1 MAPRKQP
8 KICQHTSIIVDASD
22 YGRSRAGFLR
32 VPVEKRVAA
41 TTRSG
46 RVVPVADAGTSN
58 STSPDFNN
66 PGRGA
71 GSGSGSGS
79 DVPAPSLP
87 RPPDPST
94 FPGPLVLPDDD
105 LALEPRYPPQSL
117 RAWANGEW
125 RNRITGG
132 RKTLYVADFPGC
144 EGGVDAVMRGWDVPV
159 LEGVAT
165 SGLDGRLKQP
175 RVEDV
180 VSYFEAFYH
189 PLPVRVL
196 PTAFRFVKWDDEGV
210 PRGKAKEKPFMVG
223 LATGSSANAAVVG
236 IRCRASPD
244 GLAKYQLNLND
255 LLDAL
260 SGVLPVDAY
269 AACML
274 IAQDLYEDEDDDFC
288 CGRAFGGSRICTV
301 SSFRYRPAMDGVM
314 GVERGH
320 GWPASH
326 CERFVREAC
335 EWWEEQEEM
344 EREREGG
351 GGMEVDGREKGG
363 TSKGKGKGKKDGG
376 GEILVDLRK
385 VKGTAM
391 GAAVSSSRNVL
402 APREASRNKKQAEED
417 LYGMWFSR
425 IARTAVHEVGHCLGM
440 DHCVYYACVMQ
451 GTGGLGE
458 DSRQPPYFCPV
469 CEAKFIWGL
478 GEMGVVE
485 GGRDGR
491 WMEGRM
497 REVEKER
504 MEIMRAFCERWKGVG
519 MFAGLGGWLEARLKM
534 EFGGRDETEV
544 STRNSKEVREVEVIM
559 IDSD

>member
-8 KICQHTSIIVDASD
+8 KTCQHTSIIVDASN
-22 YGRSRAGFLR
+22 YGRTRAGFLR

-46 RVVPVADAGTSN
+46 RVLPVAEAGTSN
-58 STSPDFNN
+58 SNSNLGPGPGPARPGAAADNTS
-66 PGRGA
+66 
-71 GSGSGSGS
+71 
-79 DVPAPSLP
+79 APLP
-87 RPPDPST
+87 LDPST

-117 RAWANGEW
+117 RAWAAGEW
-125 RNRITGG
+125 RNRITAG
-132 RKTLYVADFPGC
+132 RKTLYVADFPGVDVQ
-144 EGGVDAVMRGWDVPV
+144 GGVGFMREWEVPE
-159 LEGVAT
+159 L
-165 SGLDGRLKQP
+165 SGESSIGAEEKQP

-189 PLPVRVL
+189 PLPVKVL
-196 PTAFRFVKWDDEGV
+196 PTAFRFVGWDDEGV
-210 PRGKAKEKPFMVG
+210 PRGKAKEKKAFMIG
-223 LATGSSANAAVVG
+223 LATGSSVVG
-236 IRCRASPD
+236 IRCRPSPD

-260 SGVLPVDAY
+260 SGVLPGDAY

-274 IAQDLYEDEDDDFC
+274 IVQDLYEDEDDDFC

-326 CERFVREAC
+326 CGRFVTEAC

-344 EREREGG
+344 EREREN
-351 GGMEVDGREKGG
+351 GMEVDGRGR
-363 TSKGKGKGKKDGG
+363 KGKGKGKKDGG
-376 GEILVDLRK
+376 EEVLVDLRK
-385 VKGTAM
+385 MKGTAM
-391 GAAVSSSRNVL
+391 GAAISASRNVL
-402 APREASRNKKQAEED
+402 VPREVSRNKKLAEED
-417 LYGMWFSR
+417 LYGMWLSR
-425 IARTAVHEVGHCLGM
+425 VARTAVHEVGHCLGM

-478 GEMGVVE
+478 GEMG
-485 GGRDGR
+485 R
-491 WMEGRM
+491 
-497 REVEKER
+497 ER
-504 MEIMRAFCERWKGVG
+504 MEVMRAFCERWKGVG
-519 MFAGLGGWLEARLKM
+519 MFAGFGGWLEARL
-534 EFGGRDETEV
+534 ESDFGGGEADV
-544 STRNSKEVREVEVIM
+544 STRVSKEVQEVEVIV

>member
-8 KICQHTSIIVDASD
+8 KTCQHKSIIVDASE
-22 YGRSRAGFLR
+22 YGRTRAGFTR
-32 VPVEKRVAA
+32 IPVEKRIAA

-46 RVVPVADAGTSN
+46 RVVPIADAGVSN
-58 STSPDFNN
+58 SGP
-66 PGRGA
+66 
-71 GSGSGSGS
+71 GSGS
-79 DVPAPSLP
+79 DIPA
-87 RPPDPST
+87 PDPST
-94 FPGPLVLPDDD
+94 FPGPLVLPDDE

-117 RAWANGEW
+117 RSWATGEW
-125 RNRITGG
+125 RNRITEGK
-132 RKTLYVADFPGC
+132 KTLYVADFPGVVGDISAVVRGWEAPELEGATTDGF
-144 EGGVDAVMRGWDVPV
+144 EGG
-159 LEGVAT
+159 
-165 SGLDGRLKQP
+165 LKQP

-189 PLPVRVL
+189 PLPVKVL
-196 PTAFRFVKWDDEGV
+196 PTVFRFVKWDESV
-210 PRGKAKEKPFMVG
+210 PLRGKEKEKKPFMIG
-223 LATGSSANAAVVG
+223 LATGSSVNAAVVG
-236 IRCRASPD
+236 IRGRPAPD
-244 GLAKYQLNLND
+244 GIAKYQLNLND

-260 SGVLPVDAY
+260 SGVLPGDVY

-274 IAQDLYEDEDDDFC
+274 VAQDLYEDEDDDFC

-326 CERFVREAC
+326 CGRFVREAC
-335 EWWEEQEEM
+335 EWWMEQEEM
-344 EREREGG
+344 ERDREEGEGG
-351 GGMEVDGREKGG
+351 GRIDGKGRR
-363 TSKGKGKGKKDGG
+363 KGKGKKEKDGG
-376 GEILVDLRK
+376 GEVLVDLRK
-385 VKGTAM
+385 VKATAM
-391 GAAVSSSRNVL
+391 GAAISASRNVL
-402 APREASRNKKQAEED
+402 VPREASRNKRQVEED

-425 IARTAVHEVGHCLGM
+425 VARTAVHEVGHCLGM

-485 GGRDGR
+485 GGRGGR
-491 WMEGRM
+491 WMEGRLK
-497 REVEKER
+497 EVERDR
-504 MEIMRAFCERWKGVG
+504 MEVMGAFCERWKGFG
-519 MFAGLGGWLEARLKM
+519 MFAGFGGWLEARLKK
-534 EFGGRDETEV
+534 EFGGEEESNRDSRE
-544 STRNSKEVREVEVIM
+544 EVREVEVIM

>member
-8 KICQHTSIIVDASD
+8 KTCQHTSIVVDASA

-46 RVVPVADAGTSN
+46 RVIPVADADAGTSN
-58 STSPDFNN
+58 PDPNSN
-66 PGRGA
+66 PGRSA
-71 GSGSGSGS
+71 GSGSGS
-79 DVPAPSLP
+79 DVPA
-87 RPPDPST
+87 PPDPST

-117 RAWANGEW
+117 RAWASGEW

-132 RKTLYVADFPGC
+132 RKTLYVADFPGV
-144 EGGVDAVMRGWDVPV
+144 EGEVGFMREWEVPV
-159 LEGVAT
+159 LEGGTAD
-165 SGLDGRLKQP
+165 GLEQP
-175 RVEDV
+175 KVEDV

-189 PLPVRVL
+189 PLPAKVL

-210 PRGKAKEKPFMVG
+210 PRGKAKEKKTFMIG
-223 LATGSSANAAVVG
+223 LATGSSVVG
-236 IRCRASPD
+236 IRCRPSPD
-244 GLAKYQLNLND
+244 DFAKYQLNLND

-260 SGVLPVDAY
+260 SGVLPGDAY

-326 CERFVREAC
+326 CGRFVREAC

-344 EREREGG
+344 ERVREGG
-351 GGMEVDGREKGG
+351 GGMEVDERG
-363 TSKGKGKGKKDGG
+363 SKGKGKGKKEGG
-376 GEILVDLRK
+376 GEEVLVDLRK

-391 GAAVSSSRNVL
+391 GAAISVSRNVL
-402 APREASRNKKQAEED
+402 VPREVSRNKKQAEED

-425 IARTAVHEVGHCLGM
+425 VARTAVHEVGHCLGM

-485 GGRDGR
+485 GGRGGR

-504 MEIMRAFCERWKGVG
+504 MEVMRAFCERWKGVG
-519 MFAGLGGWLEARLKM
+519 MFAGFGGWLEARLKM
-534 EFGGRDETEV
+534 EFGKRDEAEV
-544 STRNSKEVREVEVIM
+544 STRVSKEVREVEVIV

>member
-1 MAPRKQP
+1 
-8 KICQHTSIIVDASD
+8 
-22 YGRSRAGFLR
+22 
-32 VPVEKRVAA
+32 
-41 TTRSG
+41 
-46 RVVPVADAGTSN
+46 
-58 STSPDFNN
+58 
-66 PGRGA
+66 
-71 GSGSGSGS
+71 GS
-79 DVPAPSLP
+79 DVPPT
-87 RPPDPST
+87 DPST

-117 RAWANGEW
+117 RSWATGEW
-125 RNRITGG
+125 RNRITEG
-132 RKTLYVADFPGC
+132 RKTLYVADFPGVE
-144 EGGVDAVMRGWDVPV
+144 EGLASMVREWEVPV
-159 LEGVAT
+159 LEGAAT
-165 SGLDGRLKQP
+165 DGFGGGLKQP

-189 PLPVRVL
+189 PLPVEIL
-196 PTAFRFVKWDDEGV
+196 PTAFRFVKWDESV
-210 PRGKAKEKPFMVG
+210 PLRGKEKKETPFRIG
-223 LATGSSANAAVVG
+223 LATGSSANAAVIG
-236 IRCRASPD
+236 IRCRPSPD
-244 GLAKYQLNLND
+244 GIAKYQLNLND

-326 CERFVREAC
+326 CGRFMEGAGG
-335 EWWEEQEEM
+335 EM
-344 EREREGG
+344 EA
-351 GGMEVDGREKGG
+351 D
-363 TSKGKGKGKKDGG
+363 GKGKGRLKKGEKKEKVGG
-376 GEILVDLRK
+376 GEVLVDLRK

-391 GAAVSSSRNVL
+391 GFAISASRNVL
-402 APREASRNKKQAEED
+402 VPREASRNKKQAEED

-425 IARTAVHEVGHCLGM
+425 VARTAVHEVGHCLGM

-478 GEMGVVE
+478 GETGVVE
-485 GGRDGR
+485 GGRGGR

-504 MEIMRAFCERWKGVG
+504 MEVMGAFCERWKGVG

-534 EFGGRDETEV
+534 
-544 STRNSKEVREVEVIM
+544 
-559 IDSD
+559 